1 MIEAILISG
10 AISASIYCLLAL
22 GLTLIYGVSGVVN
35 LAHGAFFMLG
45 AYFYYVF
52 SVSLLQLHPIL
63 ALIVSV
69 VCVGIVGAVSYR
81 LFMHPVIRDPVS
93 ILVVTVCLALAIQQV
108 VLIAFQRLFLV
119 PIPPIFEGATT
130 IWGVTVTYSKLLAF
144 GASLVVFFSL
154 WMFISKTKI
163 GRTMRALSQDIEVS
177 MLMGVNTTRL
187 YTLTMFLST
196 ALGGAAGIFVGSAT
210 MKVAHP
216 YMWFHPLALSFAIVI
231 LSGLGSIKGTL
242 VGSIIVAYA
251 EISTKYLAPRGGNVI
266 TAVPMVVIAAVL
278 IFRPKGLF
286 GKRVELEE

>member
-22 GLTLIYGVSGVVN
+22 GLTLIYGVAGIVN
-35 LAHGAFFMLG
+35 LAHGAFFMIG

-52 SVSLLQLHPIL
+52 SVSLLQLHPAV
-63 ALIVSV
+63 ALIVAV
-69 VCVGIVGAVSYR
+69 VCVGVVGAVSYR

-93 ILVVTVCLALAIQQV
+93 ILVVSVCFALAIQQA
-108 VLIAFQRLFLV
+108 VLIAFQKLFLV
-119 PIPPIFEGATT
+119 PLPPIMKGSITV
-130 IWGVTVTYSKLLAF
+130 WNVTVTYSKILAF
-144 GASLVVFFSL
+144 VASLIVFFSL
-154 WMFISKTKI
+154 WLLISKTKI

-177 MLMGVNTTRL
+177 MLMGVNATRL
-187 YTLTMFLST
+187 FTLTMFLST
-196 ALGGAAGIFVGSAT
+196 ALAATAGIFVGTAT
-210 MKVAHP
+210 TKVAYP

-251 EISTKYLAPRGGNVI
+251 EISTKYLVPRGGNVI
-266 TAVPMVVIAAVL
+266 TAVPMIVIAVVL
-278 IFRPKGLF
+278 ILRPKGLF